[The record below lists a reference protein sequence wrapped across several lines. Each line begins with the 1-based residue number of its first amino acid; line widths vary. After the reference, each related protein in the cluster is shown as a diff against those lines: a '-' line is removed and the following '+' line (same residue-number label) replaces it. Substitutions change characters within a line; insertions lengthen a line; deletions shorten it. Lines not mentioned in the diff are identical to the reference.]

1 MRISDCSSDVCSS
14 DLLIEP
20 DVPVRRLEPEAFMKA
35 VLLDQA
41 VFIHRSAPASSPRIC
56 FSLSFAA
63 KPQSLKGRR
72 AIAPKAGKPPKPS
85 PSAYVSFRSEASET
99 ILADR
104 SDAHT
109 SELQSLMRISYAVF
123 CLKKQT

>member
-99 ILADR
+99 R
-104 SDAHT
+104 SEEHT

-123 CLKKQT
+123 CLKKQKK

>member
-1 MRISDCSSDVCSS
+1 MLVFFVKQKTAYELRISDWSSDVCSS
-14 DLLIEP
+14 DL
-20 DVPVRRLEPEAFMKA
+20 PVRRLEPEAFMKA

-99 ILADR
+99 ILPAD
-104 SDAHT
+104 
-109 SELQSLMRISYAVF
+109 
-123 CLKKQT
+123 